1 MGVRSENW
9 RVRVR
14 RTRGCDAGELES
26 VRFESWRARG
36 RRVGGCEVGELE
48 DAESVSARGWR

>member
-1 MGVRSENW
+1 MEANGCDVGELEGVMSESW
-9 RVRVR
+9 RVRR
-14 RTRGCDAGELES
+14 
-26 VRFESWRARG
+26 